1 MGNGKQLPSPDCH
14 LSCVPSRLESRKLS
28 FFSAWKWGVRQTP
41 KPYGNRTLTG
51 CRMTLASCAFCAAY
65 KGLECSRPHM
75 RYAAVV
81 TTRIASSVYLFLSHP
96 EAPVDGWMRAG
107 LGPLWSATRNWLVV
121 RRLGWISPVSVASA
135 ELGGKAEASCVE
147 ELHPFTPG
155 VCWG

>member
-41 KPYGNRTLTG
+41 KPYGNRALTG
-51 CRMTLASCAFCAAY
+51 CQTTLASCAFCAAY

-75 RYAAVV
+75 RYAVVV

-96 EAPVDGWMRAG
+96 EAPVDGWMRSG

-147 ELHPFTPG
+147 ELHPFIPG
-155 VCWG
+155 ICWG